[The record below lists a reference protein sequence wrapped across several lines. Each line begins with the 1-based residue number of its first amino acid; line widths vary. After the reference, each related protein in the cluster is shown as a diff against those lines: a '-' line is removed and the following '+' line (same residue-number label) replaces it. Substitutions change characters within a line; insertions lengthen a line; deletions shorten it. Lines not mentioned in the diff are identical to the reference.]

1 MTTGGYSR
9 TPSHS
14 FNPSTTI
21 TYRRPRSSEVR
32 LSVFDMLGR
41 GVSVLVN
48 ERGDAGVHEVKCDG
62 SDLASGVY
70 FYQLHAGDESSSRD
84 SWSRC

>member
-1 MTTGGYSR
+1 MSSVLDLRSR
-9 TPSHS
+9 
-14 FNPSTTI
+14 
-21 TYRRPRSSEVR
+21 E
-32 LSVFDMLGR
+32 
-41 GVSVLVN
+41 VSVLVN